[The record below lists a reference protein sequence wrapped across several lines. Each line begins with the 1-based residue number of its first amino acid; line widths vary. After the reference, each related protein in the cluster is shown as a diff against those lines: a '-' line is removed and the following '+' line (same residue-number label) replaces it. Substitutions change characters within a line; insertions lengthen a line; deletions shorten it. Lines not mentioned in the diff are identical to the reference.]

1 MNLIVLRSDGSWYTR
16 PDSTLCRVKEDF
28 YLPEGFSGIEIHKC
42 RYLKL
47 LKAGKAIQPRFAG
60 RYLAPLCEGYLYY
73 GIRNVGNPV
82 PYIDR
87 TTILM
92 EETPTGQP
100 DSATISRICGI
111 SSVMT
116 FRRGDL
122 VIIEDPES
130 VLLKSG
136 ETFGYVDIR

>member
-16 PDSTLCRVKEDF
+16 PDSTLCRVREDF
-28 YLPEGFSGIEIHKC
+28 YLPEGFTGIEIHKC

-73 GIRNVGNPV
+73 GISDEGTPV

-92 EETPTGQP
+92 EDIPAGEP
-100 DSATISRICGI
+100 DSAAVSRICGI

-122 VIIEDPES
+122 VILEDPES
-130 VLLKSG
+130 TILRPG
-136 ETFGYVDIR
+136 ETFCHIDIR